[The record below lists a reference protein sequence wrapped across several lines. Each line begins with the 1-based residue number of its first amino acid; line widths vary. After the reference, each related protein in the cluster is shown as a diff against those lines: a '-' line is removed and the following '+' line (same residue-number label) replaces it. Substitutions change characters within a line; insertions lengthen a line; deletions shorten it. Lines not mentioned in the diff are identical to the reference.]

1 MAQTQAK
8 ASTIGLTE
16 SLTDELVAMSKDA
29 DFTAKAKVGKVTW
42 GEALEE
48 PTVTAEKLGKAMMDS
63 ADVTDKTKGIL
74 QNCAKEFGTTS
85 DEYEALVKNIIE
97 GNYSF
102 DDIWLISRMHL

>member
-1 MAQTQAK
+1 MFKINDNDISDFTMAQTQAK

-48 PTVTAEKLGKAMMDS
+48 PTVTAEKLGKAMMD
-63 ADVTDKTKGIL
+63 
-74 QNCAKEFGTTS
+74 
-85 DEYEALVKNIIE
+85 
-97 GNYSF
+97 
-102 DDIWLISRMHL
+102 WLISRMHL